1 MNIEYILFGCVLGI
15 VLCVVALWRMTFGT
29 RDNGKLEVTSAELK
43 LPDDAFSV
51 EKEPGGFW
59 SNAKP
64 AVPVRDIPFTRAERE
79 AARAKANAEA
89 NELQNVPESKPE
101 TVNVEVRKPKFD
113 YPNFEGFPCDGD
125 TYDEFNLSMM
135 THGFVIRFIMASHE
149 VQVIYTPPKS
159 RNPMDALRRFY
170 SPPKEIFP
178 LNLLHDEGRK
188 RTALWAMRK
197 LKTEERPPE
206 LETFTYL

>member
-1 MNIEYILFGCVLGI
+1 MEYVLFGCALGI
-15 VLCVVALWRMTFGT
+15 ILCLALLYRLTFGGRT
-29 RDNGKLEVTSAELK
+29 AGKLEVTTTEIN
-43 LPDDAFSV
+43 PDLIGVS
-51 EKEPGGFW
+51 EYKEPGSYW
-59 SNAKP
+59 TDKKP

-79 AARAKANAEA
+79 EARAAAELAKADES
-89 NELQNVPESKPE
+89 QDVPSPD
-101 TVNVEVRKPKFD
+101 TVNIEKPKPVFT

-135 THGFVIRFIMASHE
+135 AHGFVIRFIMASHE

-159 RNPMDALRRFY
+159 RNPMEALRRFY

-197 LKTEERPPE
+197 LKTDERPPE
-206 LETFTYL
+206 LDVFTYL

>member
-1 MNIEYILFGCVLGI
+1 MDYIEYVLAVCVLGI
-15 VLCVVALWRMTFGT
+15 VLCLVVLYRMTFGT
-29 RDNGKLEVTSAELK
+29 RASGKLEASADLQ
-43 LPDDAFSV
+43 LPDDAFSAP
-51 EKEPGGFW
+51 KEPGGFW
-59 SNAKP
+59 SNATP

-79 AARAKANAEA
+79 EARAKANAEA
-89 NELQNVPESKPE
+89 IELQDVPKSNPD
-101 TVNVEVRKPKFD
+101 TVNVGVKPKFD

-125 TYDEFNLSMM
+125 TYDEFTLSMM
-135 THGFVIRFIMASHE
+135 KHGFVIRFIMASHE

-170 SPPKEIFP
+170 SPPKDIFP

-197 LKTEERPPE
+197 LKNEERPPE
-206 LETFTYL
+206 LETFAYL